1 MKRARIQMGRV
12 LCALVLA
19 VWLAVP
25 AFAQSN
31 EPDFY
36 DCVLTLYA
44 YDETEQFV
52 SSSSGIQIQAG
63 DGSGGFWAV
72 GSYGLTAGTAYY
84 VAVNPYDGDFY
95 AMAEPIAGDEA
106 SGIAVFRLSGQVP
119 DVTAPALR
127 TLDGLSSGD
136 YAVIAGTMRED
147 DSYYSFYRSA
157 MMTELETRNGY
168 TCLTLQDGK
177 YPLSELDIV
186 PIGAAMSAVDEVIG
200 FYVGDYQVFPA
211 GYLMTGTDGI
221 GTFGNGGSEDTPDTP
236 TSTPDNPEPDTP
248 STPPEEEPGNGG
260 ASLEIVQADTG
271 MEELLRRAQAERSR
285 ANLLRVVLIVAAV
298 AAAAGLVA
306 FALVRSRRQRA
317 AAVPGA
323 EPIQTDS
330 GQTMGKTKYVGAQEY
345 GKTEPAISRCRVIP
359 LAGTP
364 GGPREVPLQ
373 GLTFGRS
380 PECDVTFAPDT
391 GGVSG
396 RHCALGWQNGALV
409 LTDLHSSF
417 GTLLED
423 GRKLTDESIQVT
435 NGMRFYLGSRQIGFQ
450 IELQ

>member
-1 MKRARIQMGRV
+1 MKRARIQVGRV

-25 AFAQSN
+25 ALAQSN

-271 MEELLRRAQAERSR
+271 MEELLAPRAGGAEPGKSAAGGADRSR
-285 ANLLRVVLIVAAV
+285 CG
-298 AAAAGLVA
+298 AAAGLVA

-317 AAVPGA
+317 AAAPGA
-323 EPIQTDS
+323 EPIQTGFRPDH
-330 GQTMGKTKYVGAQEY
+330 GKDGICGRTGVRKNRA
-345 GKTEPAISRCRVIP
+345 RHIP
-359 LAGTP
+359 LLRDTAGRNA